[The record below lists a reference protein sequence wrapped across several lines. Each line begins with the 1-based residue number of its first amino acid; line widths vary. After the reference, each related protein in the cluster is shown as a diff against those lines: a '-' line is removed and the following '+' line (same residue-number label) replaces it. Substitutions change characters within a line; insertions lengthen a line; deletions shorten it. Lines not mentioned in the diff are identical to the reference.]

1 MNLSYPTWVEIDLN
15 ILKSNINII
24 KSKVKNSE
32 VIAVVKANAYGH
44 GAVEVAKAFMQE
56 GIKRFAVANIREA
69 IELRK
74 NNINCDIM
82 ILGVTDEASIKDV
95 LEYDLE
101 TTIATYDFCFK
112 LSNLAR
118 ENNKIVKIH
127 IGLDTGMGR
136 IGFRPNKNSVNE
148 IEKIINLDNLEI
160 VSCFSHFSDMDSLEY
175 SKEQLAK
182 YNWFE
187 EEILK
192 LKDAKN
198 FKKNIA
204 NSGAILLWDECHYD
218 YVRAG
223 IIQYGY
229 SPSDNIKSEELIVKP
244 TLTWK
249 CKVVHLKEVEKDE
262 YIGYGRNYKTNK
274 KTKIATIPV
283 GYADG
288 YCRLLSNKGKVI
300 INGQLAPIIGN
311 VCMDQCM
318 IDVTHIKNIKLQD
331 EVILLGSDKDI
342 KWNADDISV
351 LTNTINYE
359 VLCLIGRRVPRIYTE
374 NKKIIAVEDYMGL

>member
-1 MNLSYPTWVEIDLN
+1 MNLSYPTWVEIDLD

-24 KSKVKNSE
+24 KNKAKNSE

-44 GAVEVAKAFMQE
+44 GAVQVAKAFEEE

-74 NNINCDIM
+74 NNINSNVM
-82 ILGVTDEASIKDV
+82 ILGITDEINIKEI
-95 LEYDLE
+95 LQYDFE
-101 TTIATYDFCFK
+101 TTVATYDFCFK
-112 LSNLAR
+112 LSKLAI
-118 ENNKIVKIH
+118 ENNKIAKIH

-136 IGFRPNKNSVNE
+136 IGFRPNKDSLEE
-148 IEKIINLDNLEI
+148 IQKIINLDNLEI
-160 VSCFSHFSDMDSLEY
+160 ISCFSHFSDMDSSEY
-175 SKEQLAK
+175 SKEQLKK
-182 YNWFE
+182 YAWFE

-192 LKDAKN
+192 LKGAKA

-204 NSGAILLWDECHYD
+204 NSGAILLWDDCHYD

-223 IIQYGY
+223 IIEYGY
-229 SPSDNIKSEELIVKP
+229 SPSDNIKSEELLVKP
-244 TLTWK
+244 ALTWK
-249 CKVVHLKEVEKDE
+249 CKIVHIKDVEKDE

-300 INGQLAPIIGN
+300 INGQLAYIIGN

-318 IDVTHIKNIKLQD
+318 VDITHIKDVKLND
-331 EVILLGSDKDI
+331 EVILLGSEKDI
-342 KWNADDISV
+342 KWNADDISG
-351 LTNTINYE
+351 LTSTINYE
-359 VLCLIGRRVPRIYTE
+359 VLCLIGRRVPRVYIE
-374 NKKIIAVEDYMGL
+374 NQKVIHVEDYMNL